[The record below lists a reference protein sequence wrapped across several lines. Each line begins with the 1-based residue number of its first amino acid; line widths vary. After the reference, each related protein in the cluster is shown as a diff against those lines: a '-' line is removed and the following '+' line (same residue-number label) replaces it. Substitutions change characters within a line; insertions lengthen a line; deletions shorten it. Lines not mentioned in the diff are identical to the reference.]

1 SGCDEGDFPLFPS
14 DVLEELGGVSDGDPI
29 PLVTGNNLPSPNRLT
44 EGDSPAEPSNFSTS
58 FHTPVWKEEPS
69 APPDFELR
77 ESGVSPG
84 NMGVWSRRRLE
95 VGEKFGPY
103 EGTPNHAAPQNFHQ
117 FDSAA
122 LPPSNFVCT
131 APCLYCIFLKDVHN
145 QYTKQANHMES
156 SYHAYTNT

>member
-1 SGCDEGDFPLFPS
+1 MRSTLTFPSSPRHVLTRTLTVITDAPPSSCSCDEGDFPLFPS

-103 EGTPNHAAPQNFHQ
+103 EGTPNYGGPH
-117 FDSAA
+117 
-122 LPPSNFVCT
+122 
-131 APCLYCIFLKDVHN
+131 
-145 QYTKQANHMES
+145 
-156 SYHAYTNT
+156 HAYGCEVGP